1 MMDRVGWVGLRCGIG
16 AAAVTRVQLHRSSC
30 NRSCTG
36 WVVQCYSAGS
46 SVLLLVASL
55 LYLCS
60 FYNIYTHTTTLF
72 SFHPW
77 GGMAVSHKSQHH
89 FNWSFYVQAPETLAE
104 AGI

>member
-1 MMDRVGWVGLRCGIG
+1 MERVGWVGLGCGIG

-36 WVVQCYSAGS
+36 CVVRYYSAGS

-60 FYNIYTHTTTLF
+60 FYNIYTQQQ
-72 SFHPW
+72 
-77 GGMAVSHKSQHH
+77 QHSSR
-89 FNWSFYVQAPETLAE
+89 FILGVGWRCPIKASIILTGRFYVQAPETLAE

>member
-1 MMDRVGWVGLRCGIG
+1 MDRVGWVGLGCEIG

-36 WVVQCYSAGS
+36 CVVRCYSAGS

-60 FYNIYTHTTTLF
+60 FYNIYTHNNNTLLL
-72 SFHPW
+72 SSLGW
-77 GGMAVSHKSQHH
+77 DGGV
-89 FNWSFYVQAPETLAE
+89 P
-104 AGI
+104 